1 MNVAAAEPDDG
12 RDDGVSVSMDL
23 ERYGGAQ
30 VMHLG
35 GGSGRVSGNSAQR
48 TRHTES
54 KKGGDPSKVD
64 KDGATAP
71 VAGSGGAG
79 IYGGA
84 SNLHWTGRML
94 QQTPPA
100 P

>member
-12 RDDGVSVSMDL
+12 VSVSMDS
-23 ERYGGAQ
+23 ERYGGAR

-35 GGSGRVSGNSAQR
+35 GGSGRVLENSAQR